1 MTAVSRTARARAGA
15 VCFDARVR
23 VTVLGAGSWGTTV
36 AAICSG
42 GSPTT
47 LWARSD
53 EVADAINRDH
63 TNPAY
68 VQGFRLPAGLRATS
82 DLEGAASECDLLV
95 VGVPTIAFRA
105 VVTEVGRYVR
115 PWIPVVSLAKGLEQ
129 GSHLRMTEII
139 RDVLPGHP
147 AAALTGPNIAR
158 EILSG
163 QAAASVIATEDL
175 AVAGAIQQVV
185 GRDLFRV
192 YLNHDV
198 IGCEMGGALK
208 NIIAIAAGIGEGLGV
223 GDNTRAAV
231 MSRGLAEISRLGVA
245 MGAEPATFAGL
256 AGMGDLIATCMSPFS
271 RNRRVGEAL
280 GRGQTLAQVLED
292 LHMVAEGVRTSGVV
306 LELADRLGLDLPIC
320 RVINDVIQ
328 GAVTPR
334 QAYWG
339 LTPAGHEADPG

>member
-1 MTAVSRTARARAGA
+1 
-15 VCFDARVR
+15 VR

-36 AAICSG
+36 AAICAG
-42 GSPTT
+42 GNPTT
-47 LWARSD
+47 LWARTD
-53 EVADAINRDH
+53 EVAEVINRDH
-63 TNPAY
+63 TNPTY
-68 VQGFRLPAGLRATS
+68 VQGFRLPSKLRATS
-82 DLEGAASECDLLV
+82 DLEEAASACDLLV
-95 VGVPTIAFRA
+95 VGVPTAAFRT
-105 VVTEVGRYVR
+105 VVTEAGRYVR

-139 RDVLPGHP
+139 RDALPGHP

-175 AVAGAIQQVV
+175 TVAAAIQQVV

-231 MSRGLAEISRLGVA
+231 MSRGLAEITRLGVA

-256 AGMGDLIATCMSPFS
+256 AGMGDLIATCTSPYS

-280 GRGQTLAQVLED
+280 GQGRTLGEVLDD
-292 LHMVAEGVRTSGVV
+292 LHMVAEGVSTAGVV
-306 LELADRLGLDLPIC
+306 LELADRLGLELPIC

-328 GAVTPR
+328 GVASPR
-334 QAYWG
+334 QAYRG